1 MITRTSILASLLL
14 GAQAFAGTATVASAP
29 EQTTL
34 VAPEENFFSGSFTAA
49 YTTNYT
55 GRGLVPSRIGM
66 QGEGAEILALKL
78 KHDFNNK
85 WSWNTVLAYTIS
97 SSGHSLYGLE
107 HATVS
112 PDSPLLPG
120 LAGAPVTQLHDMNPQ
135 LPDINEMNMENEF
148 VVSNEIRYSEE
159 KWSLGFGHDFV
170 HGGLLGVM
178 SKHFAHNSRSYVNEF
193 FLSPEY
199 SPYKWLTL
207 ACPIRYS
214 FDGIKGWWF
223 EPSVTFKA
231 PVIGTPDDM
240 KMAALLS
247 FNISATGDY
256 FQDYHG
262 AGANGTQA
270 FWIKLATP
278 YFVNEA
284 KSFVITPSV
293 SFNWCGKG
301 AIKANEN
308 AALVPLAGDA
318 YVPFQNF
325 QVVGQLSCTYV
336 F

>member
-1 MITRTSILASLLL
+1 MITRTSILASILL
-14 GAQAFAGTATVASAP
+14 GAQALAGTATVATAP

-49 YTTNYT
+49 YATNYT
-55 GRGLVPSRIGM
+55 GRGLVVSRAGI

-78 KHDFNNK
+78 KHDFNSK
-85 WSWNTVLAYTIS
+85 WSWNPMLAYTIA
-97 SSGHSLYGLE
+97 SSGHTLYGN
-107 HATVS
+107 
-112 PDSPLLPG
+112 PDYNPALAPYG
-120 LAGAPVTQLHDMNPQ
+120 LTGSIHEANV
-135 LPDINEMNMENEF
+135 ENEF
-148 VVSNEIRYSEE
+148 VVCNEIRYTEE
-159 KWSLGFGHDFV
+159 KWSVGFGHDFI

-178 SKHFAHNSRSYVNEF
+178 SKHYAHNNTSCVNEF
-193 FLSPEY
+193 FVSPEY
-199 SPYKWLTL
+199 SPVPWMTI

-214 FDGIKGWWF
+214 FQGLRGWWF

-231 PVIGTPDDM
+231 PLIGTPEDM
-240 KMAALLS
+240 RMAALLS
-247 FNISATGDY
+247 FNVSATGDY

-262 AGANGTQA
+262 ACSNGTQA

-284 KSFVITPSV
+284 KSWVITPSV

-301 AIKANEN
+301 AIKGNEN
-308 AALVPLAGDA
+308 SGYKQGTLDDT

-325 QVVGQLSCTYV
+325 QVVGQISCTYV

>member
-1 MITRTSILASLLL
+1 MITRTSILASLVL
-14 GAQAFAGTATVASAP
+14 GAQALAGTASIAPAP

-34 VAPEENFFSGSFTAA
+34 VAPTENFFSGSFTAA
-49 YTTNYT
+49 YATNYT
-55 GRGLVPSRIGM
+55 GRGLVPTRLGM
-66 QGEGAEILALKL
+66 QGEGAEILALKM
-78 KHDFNNK
+78 KHDFNSK
-85 WSWNTVLAYTIS
+85 WSWNPMVAYTIA

-107 HATVS
+107 HATATV
-112 PDSPLLPG
+112 P
-120 LAGAPVTQLHDMNPQ
+120 NPYYPTYGGPTANVPATA
-135 LPDINEMNMENEF
+135 LTGGEMNMENEF
-148 VVSNEIRYSEE
+148 VISNEIRYTEE
-159 KWSLGFGHDFV
+159 KWSIGVGHDFV

-178 SKHFAHNSRSYVNEF
+178 SKHFAHNNTSCVNELF
-193 FLSPEY
+193 VSPEY
-199 SPYKWLTL
+199 SPFAWMTI

-214 FDGIKGWWF
+214 FQGLRGWWF

-231 PVIGTPDDM
+231 PIIGTPEDF

-262 AGANGTQA
+262 ACSNGTQA

-284 KSFVITPSV
+284 KSWVITPSV

-301 AIKANEN
+301 SIKANEN
-308 AALVPLAGDA
+308 AGLAPVCGDD

-325 QVVGQLSCTYV
+325 QVVGQIACTYV